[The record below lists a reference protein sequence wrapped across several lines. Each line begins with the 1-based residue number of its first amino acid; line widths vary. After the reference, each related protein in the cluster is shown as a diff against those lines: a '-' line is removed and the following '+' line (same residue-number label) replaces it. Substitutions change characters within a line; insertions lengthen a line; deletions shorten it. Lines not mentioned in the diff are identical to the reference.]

1 MYAMN
6 NLEEFAPVAI
16 FLVIAVVFTL
26 FPVLISTLLAPRTK
40 GEKTFNTYEC
50 GIEPY
55 GSAWIRYSLSYYIY
69 ALIFIAFDVDVL
81 YLFPVALSYA
91 RGEKVYEFYALL
103 SFVLILALAIIYAW
117 GKGVFIWKRKLS
129 R

>member
-1 MYAMN
+1 MN
-6 NLEEFAPVAI
+6 NLAEFAPVAI
-16 FLVIAVVFTL
+16 FLVVSVVFTL
-26 FPVLISTLLAPRTK
+26 VPVLIAYILAPRTK
-40 GEKTFNTYEC
+40 GEKTLNTYEC

-91 RGEKVYEFYALL
+91 RGERVYEFYALL

-117 GKGVFIWKRKLS
+117 GKGVFTWKRKLS

>member
-1 MYAMN
+1 MN
-6 NLEEFAPVAI
+6 SFTEFAPVAL
-16 FLVIAVVFTL
+16 FVVVSILFTL
-26 FPVLISTLLAPRTK
+26 IPVLIAYVLAPRTR
-40 GEKTFNTYEC
+40 GEKTLNTYEC

-55 GSAWIRYSLSYYIY
+55 GSAWIRYSISYYIY

-103 SFVLILALAIIYAW
+103 SFVLILALAIVYAW
-117 GKGVFIWKRKLS
+117 GKGVFTWKRKLS

>member
-1 MYAMN
+1 MN
-6 NLEEFAPVAI
+6 NLEEFAPVAL
-16 FLVIAVVFTL
+16 FLVVAVLFTL
-26 FPVLISTLLAPRTK
+26 VPVIIASILAPRTK
-40 GEKTFNTYEC
+40 GEKTCQIYEC

-55 GSAWIRYSLSYYIY
+55 GSAWIRYSISYYIY

-91 RGEKVYEFYALL
+91 HGEKGYEFFSLL
-103 SFVLILALAIIYAW
+103 SFVLILALAIVYAW
-117 GKGVFIWKRKLS
+117 GKGVFTWKRKLS

>member
-1 MYAMN
+1 MN
-6 NLEEFAPVAI
+6 NLEEFAPVVL
-16 FLVIAVVFTL
+16 FLVVSILFTL
-26 FPVLISTLLAPRTK
+26 IPVLIASLLAPRTK

-55 GSAWIRYSLSYYIY
+55 GSAWIRYSLHYYIY

-91 RGEKVYEFYALL
+91 RGERVYEFYALL

-117 GKGVFIWKRKLS
+117 GKGVFTWKRKLF

>member
-1 MYAMN
+1 MN
-6 NLEEFAPVAI
+6 NLEEFAPVAL
-16 FLVIAVVFTL
+16 FLVVSILFTL
-26 FPVLISTLLAPRTK
+26 VPVLIAYMLAPRTK
-40 GEKTFNTYEC
+40 GEKTLNTYEC

-91 RGEKVYEFYALL
+91 RGERVYEFYALL
-103 SFVLILALAIIYAW
+103 SFILILALAIIYAW
-117 GKGVFIWKRKLS
+117 GKGVFTWKRKLS